1 MNLMFRKNFG
11 GEKGPGGGGGLT
23 GGGLGEVRPVLG
35 SSVYGTGASF
45 GQLGTRFGAAR
56 VGPPKSVVG
65 GARGPATRRSRDI
78 GYFPSMGD
86 HEHQGHGYR
95 THLFLSPP
103 AGGALGSPPE
113 EPGER
118 LGPPPRRNSGPHVIK
133 WGGGGLVNSAQG
145 AQTASQA
152 RRKQNQ
158 MGQQKEPSDPP
169 TPTAS
174 RQQVSFSGNR
184 TSGTYTPLV
193 VSGNSP
199 PRGEPISLATLDR
212 DCFIIPLASLERFL
226 PAGVPHAPV
235 ADKKRPGSPL
245 SVLEVEDPKQCVLAH
260 FMTPLEPLDPLIE
273 SPVSRPLV
281 LQRDT
286 AAELVAEIAPSASQ
300 SILLTNMEKNAD
312 FPFITYYLINKQNTD
327 PMDFYNE
334 VQCAALRKFDPRD
347 LRYAANHTLD
357 LFNEVATIARPP
369 LEPPGGRPPI
379 PSTGYIVSIFKVF
392 EGDDGLKFEQNWLYW
407 TGARMMYRYL
417 PKSVGLRRIT
427 LHKSISQGDK
437 MYLLICECSQLQ
449 DNLSAAAILLP
460 ALRARLCGY
469 TGLYRP
475 SVCF

>member
-11 GEKGPGGGGGLT
+11 GEKGLGGGGGGGGGGGLEGRT
-23 GGGLGEVRPVLG
+23 ALGGAYASGTLG
-35 SSVYGTGASF
+35 YT
-45 GQLGTRFGAAR
+45 GTRFGVVRGAGQAA
-56 VGPPKSVVG
+56 V
-65 GARGPATRRSRDI
+65 GARGPIRRSREF
-78 GYFPSMGD
+78 GYFPSMAD
-86 HEHQGHGYR
+86 HEHQGYGYR
-95 THLFLSPP
+95 THLFLTPP
-103 AGGALGSPPE
+103 SGGALGSPPE
-113 EPGER
+113 EPTER

-133 WGGGGLVNSAQG
+133 WGGGGGSGSGQG
-145 AQTASQA
+145 SGAGNQG
-152 RRKQNQ
+152 RRKTQSTL
-158 MGQQKEPSDPP
+158 QKDPSEPP

-174 RQQVSFSGNR
+174 RQVSFSGNR
-184 TSGTYTPLV
+184 ASGAYTPLV

-226 PAGVPHAPV
+226 PAGVPHAPI

-273 SPVSRPLV
+273 TPVSRPLV

-327 PMDFYNE
+327 PVDFYNE

-347 LRYAANHTLD
+347 LRYAASHTLD

-369 LEPPGGRPPI
+369 LEPPGVRPPI

-427 LHKSISQGDK
+427 LHKSMSQGDK